1 LTKTQLAL
9 PITQLAYDIGSHP
22 DPGTPDYRSLFYRLP
37 TDYRLLEPYAPNHYI
52 CPGTMQKKLILDS
65 DLLDI
70 TISRLCQQV
79 IEDHNDFS
87 DTVILGMQ
95 PRGIFLAELIHQQL
109 EKDVKKTIPLG
120 YLDTTFHRDD
130 FRRRQ
135 VPLKANETRIPFII
149 EGKKVVLVDDVL
161 FTGRTIRAALDAMIA
176 FGRPAAVEL
185 LVLIDRKYNREL
197 PIAAHYVGKVVN
209 TLPTQRVL
217 VELKAQGHK
226 QNKIWLINKD

>member
-1 LTKTQLAL
+1 
-9 PITQLAYDIGSHP
+9 
-22 DPGTPDYRSLFYRLP
+22 
-37 TDYRLLEPYAPNHYI
+37 
-52 CPGTMQKKLILDS
+52 MQKKLILDS

-70 TISRLCQQV
+70 TISRLCQQL

-95 PRGIFLAELIHQQL
+95 PRGIFLAELIHQRL
-109 EKDVKKTIPLG
+109 EKEIKKAIPLG

-135 VPLKANETRIPFII
+135 VPLKANETRVPFII

-161 FTGRTIRAALDAMIA
+161 FTGRTIRAAMDAMIA
-176 FGRPAAVEL
+176 FGRPAMVEL

-197 PIAAHYVGKVVN
+197 PIAAQYVGKVVN
-209 TLPTQRVL
+209 TLPTQL
-217 VELKAQGHK
+217 LLLEL
-226 QNKIWLINKD
+226 